1 MAALDKTRKE
11 AQRLIQILAKQDR
24 GGCGLPPPHGALRN
38 GLASAHKYF
47 RNFCLTRWPIFG
59 KTVAAGKTPTPKSNK
74 TPWKQRKDPNHETIN
89 KT

>member
-1 MAALDKTRKE
+1 MAALDKTHKE

-47 RNFCLTRWPIFG
+47 RNFLLDTLANLWQNRRRRKNPHA
-59 KTVAAGKTPTPKSNK
+59 K
-74 TPWKQRKDPNHETIN
+74 KQQNTLET
-89 KT
+89 KKGSQP

>member
-1 MAALDKTRKE
+1 MAALDKTHKE

-47 RNFCLTRWPIFG
+47 RNFLLDTLANLWQNRRRR
-59 KTVAAGKTPTPKSNK
+59 KNTHPK
-74 TPWKQRKDPNHETIN
+74 KQQNTLET
-89 KT
+89 KKGSQP